1 MSFLPSP
8 KPSAVDSG
16 RPKRGL
22 GAKDRRQTRFPLLV
36 MQLEER
42 QVLTT
47 PTVLSISASASNL
60 VAGSIEVFTATAVT
74 NPPDGNNVPTG
85 GTVTFSN
92 GAATLGTAS
101 LINGVA
107 SFSTMLQPGTYSV
120 TATYSGTGTFASS
133 STASSAG
140 FIYNQAGNG
149 TFGSTDLS
157 SGTVQATA
165 AELSSPYR
173 SGRRTDRNHLHRR
186 HLQRRD

>member
-16 RPKRGL
+16 RRKRGL

-74 NPPDGNNVPTG
+74 NPPDGTNVPTG

-92 GAATLGTAS
+92 GSCHARDRLSHQRRGVILDHVAARYL
-101 LINGVA
+101 L
-107 SFSTMLQPGTYSV
+107 
-120 TATYSGTGTFASS
+120 
-133 STASSAG
+133 
-140 FIYNQAGNG
+140 GNG
-149 TFGSTDLS
+149 IVF
-157 SGTVQATA
+157 
-165 AELSSPYR
+165 R
-173 SGRRTDRNHLHRR
+173 SWDVCE
-186 HLQRRD
+186 